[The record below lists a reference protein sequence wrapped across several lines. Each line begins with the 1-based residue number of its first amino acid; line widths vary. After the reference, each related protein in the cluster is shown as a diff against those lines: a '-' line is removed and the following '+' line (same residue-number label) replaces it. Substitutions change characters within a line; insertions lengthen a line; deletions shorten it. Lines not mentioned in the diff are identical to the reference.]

1 MNFPLKSWMRGLFR
15 YIDRKKKSG
24 NRAGDRC
31 RGPQRPAVGRRA
43 AGRRQ
48 TRGRTG
54 VCRTPRRLGLRET
67 PSPPP
72 AGLRAGAGHVPS
84 VASLLG
90 TIYKVAPKTAAPATQ
105 RGGRSG
111 ERSGGRG
118 PGIRWTGSRE
128 PGDPIAAGRASWR
141 FVAPDCSPQ
150 QGNDR
155 ETGQTP
161 AAFIPNSLRLH
172 RRATYTFPS
181 DTGDSASLSQ
191 ARFSRVSQVDQGSV

>member
-1 MNFPLKSWMRGLFR
+1 M
-15 YIDRKKKSG
+15 
-24 NRAGDRC
+24 
-31 RGPQRPAVGRRA
+31 GRRA

-54 VCRTPRRLGLRET
+54 VCRMPRRLGLRET

-90 TIYKVAPKTAAPATQ
+90 TIYKVAPKMAAPATQ

-128 PGDPIAAGRASWR
+128 PGDPVAAGRASWR

-155 ETGQTP
+155 ETDRRR
-161 AAFIPNSLRLH
+161 RLLYPT
-172 RRATYTFPS
+172 RFACIVERLT
-181 DTGDSASLSQ
+181 LSQ
-191 ARFSRVSQVDQGSV
+191 ATQATPQASRRLILAVCHRWTRAACKANEDIQQN